1 MPDLL
6 IWAASYAIY
15 CTAYMLALGAVGIV
29 IEICETL
36 REGWSGENSEI

>member
-1 MPDLL
+1 MLDLL
-6 IWAASYAIY
+6 IWAMTYVVY